1 MKQITAILLLPV
13 LIFFACSGNKTS
25 EDNAEI
31 KSDTAISYVDQIPA
45 GGKKMLIK
53 SAIIHMKSSTF
64 GMTQNIVMYMD
75 DYGKKQMTEVSQ
87 KLLGQEVLQRSV
99 SDSVYMY
106 TYSPKD
112 KTGKKIKKE
121 SGGPDNINFTAI
133 TRKMARE
140 LNLKKTGTTVVA
152 GHSCEVYTLEVPA
165 ANLKGTYYIW
175 KGIPIK
181 TVSSVRGISITMEAT
196 RIEENPAIPAET
208 FKIPEDI
215 SFEEAAS
222 FK

>member
-133 TRKMARE
+133 TREMARE

-152 GHSCEVYTLEVPA
+152 GHSCEVYILEVPA

>member
-31 KSDTAISYVDQIPA
+31 KSDTVISYVDQIPA

>member
-1 MKQITAILLLPV
+1 MKQITAIFFLPILL
-13 LIFFACSGNKTS
+13 FCACSGNKAS

-31 KSDTAISYVDQIPA
+31 KSDTAIAYVDQIPA
-45 GGKKMLIK
+45 DGKKMLIK

-87 KLLGQEVLQRSV
+87 KMLGQEVLQRSV

-112 KTGKKIKKE
+112 KTGKKARIE
-121 SGGPDNINFTAI
+121 SGGTDNINFTAI
-133 TRKMARE
+133 TREMARE

-165 ANLKGTYYIW
+165 AKLKGTYYIW

-181 TVSSVRGISITMEAT
+181 TVSTVGGISITMEAT
-196 RIEENPAIPAET
+196 RIEENVAIPAET
-208 FKIPEDI
+208 FAIPEDI
-215 SFEEAAS
+215 SFEETAS